1 MARPNFARIERAALC
16 DLLDTVG
23 PDQPTLCAGWTT
35 RDLAAHLV
43 VRDRRP
49 DAAAGIVFKPLAA
62 HNESVRRAMAARDY
76 ASVVDLVRSPPAL
89 SLAGAPAV
97 DRAINTA
104 EFFTHHEDVRRGV
117 PGWAP
122 RRLPPGLDEALFS
135 QVRLAGRLRLG
146 RFPARLTIVS
156 PGFGQIDAGRGGPPV
171 TITGA
176 PGELTLFFAGRQRA
190 ADVAI
195 DGPADLAERLR
206 NAKFAI

>member
-1 MARPNFARIERAALC
+1 MARPNFARTERAALC
-16 DLLDTVG
+16 DLLDTAG
-23 PDQPTLCAGWTT
+23 PDQPTLCTGWTT
-35 RDLAAHLV
+35 RDLAAHLA

-49 DAAAGIVFKPLAA
+49 DAAAGIVVKPLAG

-76 ASVVDLVRSPPAL
+76 AYVVDLVRHPPAL

-97 DRAINTA
+97 DRAINTG

-122 RRLPPGLDEALFS
+122 RSLPRGLDDALFS
-135 QVRLAGRLRLG
+135 QVRLAGRLRLR
-146 RFPARLTIVS
+146 RFPARLAIAS
-156 PGFGQIDAGRGGPPV
+156 PGYPQVAAGRAGPPV
-171 TITGA
+171 TISGT

-190 ADVAI
+190 AHVTI